1 MPTSIFLNLP
11 IKDLERSTAFFSALG
26 YTFNPQFT
34 NENATCMVISESIF
48 AMLLVEPFYQ
58 TFTAKQIVDATTQ
71 SEALIG
77 VSADSRQEVDDM
89 VDKAIAAGAIVS
101 REAQDYGFMYSR
113 TFDDLDGHT
122 WEFIWMDQE
131 HVQ

>member
-26 YTFNPQFT
+26 CTFNPQFT
-34 NENATCMVISESIF
+34 DENATCMVISESIF

-77 VSADSRQEVDDM
+77 VSADSRQEVDDV

>member
-77 VSADSRQEVDDM
+77 VSADSRQEVDEV